1 MRDAGFSAANV
12 LTENIQEVKNDLKD
26 VQTTVLE
33 ALAENQNMFS
43 QAANHIGQQQ
53 YHDRRMGFI
62 LYEYIPDENTPLEHP
77 SSNTA
82 TSTSQLTEV
91 IKKNDQRSQ

>member
-12 LTENIQEVKNDLKD
+12 LTENMQEVKNDLKD

-33 ALAENQNMFS
+33 ALTENQNMFL
-43 QAANHIGQQQ
+43 QVANYIGQQP
-53 YHDRRMGFI
+53 YHDGRMGFI
-62 LYEYIPDENTPLEHP
+62 PYEYIPDENTPPTDP
-77 SSNTA
+77 SANAA

-91 IKKNDQRSQ
+91 IKKLT